1 MRKYDI
7 IGARENELDSAGVLW
22 GFGDRTELETAGAD
36 YIAGSFN
43 DLLEIL
49 N

>member
-1 MRKYDI
+1 MICSYKDKTPV
-7 IGARENELDSAGVLW
+7 IGSDSAGVLW
-22 GFGDRTELETAGAD
+22 GFGGRTELETAGAD

-49 N
+49 Y